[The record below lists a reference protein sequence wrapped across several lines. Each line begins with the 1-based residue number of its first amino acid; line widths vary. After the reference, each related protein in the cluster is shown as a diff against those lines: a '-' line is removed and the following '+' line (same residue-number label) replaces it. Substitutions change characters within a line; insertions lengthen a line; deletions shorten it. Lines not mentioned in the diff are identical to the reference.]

1 MNQPTYTPEPITTV
15 NEGDT
20 IPEIE
25 TESLAVQYITSCDEL
40 VSKILNHGELA
51 KKFVLEATADDWR
64 KLRRYI
70 NSISPNSIMYK
81 QRVRLLGNVFELF
94 AEIGGSV

>member
-1 MNQPTYTPEPITTV
+1 MTPEYTLEPITTV

-25 TESLAVQYITSCDEL
+25 TKSLVEQYIISCDEL
-40 VSKILNHGELA
+40 VSKTLKHGELA
-51 KKFVLEATADDWR
+51 GKFVLEATADDWR

-70 NSISPNSIMYK
+70 NSISPNSKMYK
-81 QRVRLLGNVFELF
+81 QRVQLLRNVFDLF

>member
-1 MNQPTYTPEPITTV
+1 MNPTYTPEPITTV

-25 TESLAVQYITSCDEL
+25 TESLVVQYITSCDEL
-40 VSKILNHGELA
+40 VSKTLKHGELA
-51 KKFVLEATADDWR
+51 GKFVLEATADDWR

-70 NSISPNSIMYK
+70 NSISPNSKMYK
-81 QRVRLLGNVFELF
+81 QRVQLLGNVFELF

>member
-1 MNQPTYTPEPITTV
+1 MTPEYTHEPITTV

-20 IPEIE
+20 IPEVE
-25 TESLAVQYITSCDEL
+25 TESLVVQYIASCDEL
-40 VSKILNHGELA
+40 VSKTLKHGELTG
-51 KKFVLEATADDWR
+51 KFVLEATTDDWR

-70 NSISPNSIMYK
+70 NSISPNSPLYK
-81 QRVRLLGNVFELF
+81 QRVQLLGNVFELF

>member
-1 MNQPTYTPEPITTV
+1 MNPTYTPEPINTV

-25 TESLAVQYITSCDEL
+25 TESLVVQYIISCDEL
-40 VSKILNHGELA
+40 VSKTLKYGELSR
-51 KKFVLEATADDWR
+51 KFVLEATADDWR

-81 QRVRLLGNVFELF
+81 QRVQLLGNVFELF
-94 AEIGGSV
+94 AEFGGSV